1 MIEEIKQN
9 LKDLKN
15 TLGGITNQLYTRQS
29 RYLFGSTIG
38 QHIRHILE
46 IYDVVLNGYLEGRF
60 SFDKRERNKALEENI
75 ANMFTAVDRIV
86 SEISKEDK
94 LLICLLCNDDG
105 QEEQLTTTYFR
116 ELLYCFEHGIHHQA
130 LIKVALKEFKQKDI
144 PHNFG
149 VAPSTIKFRIQCAQ

>member
-15 TLGGITNQLYTRQS
+15 TLGGITNQLYTKQS
-29 RYLFGSTIG
+29 QYLFGSTIG

-46 IYDVVLNGYLEGRF
+46 IYDVVLNGYSEGRF

-94 LLICLLCNDDG
+94 LLTCLLCNDDG
-105 QEEQLTTTYFR
+105 QEERLTTTYFR

-130 LIKVALKEFKQKDI
+130 LIKVALKEFKHKDV